1 MFLKNGK
8 KNISVNVLENDSS
21 IRLQCYCNVS
31 YFSLTLSWNLPIIN
45 KRKIQSCSYYRD
57 SIRIV
62 LEYEEII
69 QHKYGIATAN
79 AFIKLLK
86 ELPNVHYITSWYK
99 WQLIKTDPDDNKY
112 CDCAIAGKAS
122 FLVTEDKHFTIL
134 KSVSFPKLTPISI
147 EYFLRVLKNE

>member
-1 MFLKNGK
+1 MRMAVVLDCNVIVMCLTSRSPYHGIYQSLINGK
-8 KNISVNVLENDSS
+8 
-21 IRLQCYCNVS
+21 Y
-31 YFSLTLSWNLPIIN
+31 NLAVTTE
-45 KRKIQSCSYYRD
+45 
-57 SIRIV
+57 IV

-69 QHKYGIATAN
+69 QQKYGIATAN
-79 AFIKLLK
+79 AFITLLK

>member
-1 MFLKNGK
+1 MAVVLDCNVIVMCLTSRSPYHGIYQSLINGK
-8 KNISVNVLENDSS
+8 
-21 IRLQCYCNVS
+21 Y
-31 YFSLTLSWNLPIIN
+31 NLAVTTE
-45 KRKIQSCSYYRD
+45 
-57 SIRIV
+57 IV

-69 QHKYGIATAN
+69 QQKYGIATAN
-79 AFIKLLK
+79 AFITLLK

>member
-1 MFLKNGK
+1 MTVVLDCNVIVMCLTSRSPYHGIYQSLINGK
-8 KNISVNVLENDSS
+8 
-21 IRLQCYCNVS
+21 Y
-31 YFSLTLSWNLPIIN
+31 NLAVTTE
-45 KRKIQSCSYYRD
+45 
-57 SIRIV
+57 IV

-69 QHKYGIATAN
+69 QQKYGIATAN
-79 AFIKLLK
+79 AFITLLK

-99 WQLIKTDPDDNKY
+99 WQLIKIDPDDNKY